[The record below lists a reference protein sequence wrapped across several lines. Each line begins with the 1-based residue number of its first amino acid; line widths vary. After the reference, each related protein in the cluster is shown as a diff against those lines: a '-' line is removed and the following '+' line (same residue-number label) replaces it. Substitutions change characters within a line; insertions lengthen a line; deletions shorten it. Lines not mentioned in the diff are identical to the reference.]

1 MQIWTEGIRVQ
12 IKYLLQWFWLNPP
25 RKGFGE
31 FFPTCTYPPLGHSS
45 YESRQK
51 EKKIEPGFH
60 CRLTLDQHC
69 LNLLPL
75 LHPGPGDG

>member
-1 MQIWTEGIRVQ
+1 MDGRHQGPNKIPAAVVLA
-12 IKYLLQWFWLNPP
+12 KSPP